1 MHFHPYVYVTDLKST
16 NSHKILTGADLS
28 WDESAVMVTCE
39 FVDKHPKASCVLVYR
54 EYNKPKLTEIVY
66 DRSTKFPVTV
76 YVDDPYK
83 HTFAVFGKSDL
94 YGIHAEPV
102 NTWKPT
108 KRIRSMTYT
117 YEI

>member
-1 MHFHPYVYVTDLKST
+1 MYVTDSKST
-16 NSHKILTGADLS
+16 NSHKILTRTDLS
-28 WDESAVMVTCE
+28 WEESAVRVTCE
-39 FVDKHPKASCVLVYR
+39 FADGHPEASCVLVYR

-76 YVDDPYK
+76 SVDNPYK
-83 HTFAVFGKSDL
+83 YTFAVFGKSDL

-108 KRIRSMTYT
+108 KQIQSRNQIQDL
-117 YEI
+117 E